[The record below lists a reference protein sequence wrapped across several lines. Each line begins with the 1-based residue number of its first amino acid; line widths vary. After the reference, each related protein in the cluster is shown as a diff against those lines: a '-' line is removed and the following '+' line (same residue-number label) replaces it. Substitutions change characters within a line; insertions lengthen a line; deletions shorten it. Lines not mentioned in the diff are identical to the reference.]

1 MMTMITSNFHEICN
15 FIYLFCILFI
25 LFELYNGFMSFFL
38 NKMTYFIK
46 KTKGDVMRH

>member
-1 MMTMITSNFHEICN
+1 MTMITSNFHEICN